1 MGDHSAYTD
10 AEPELRP
17 AMSASWL
24 PESALPRHVKI
35 TGVAPALGFERCE
48 DASCV
53 VGADGSASSCGRL
66 ACPACGCGGTNL
78 TGSASSAGS
87 GNQFRCTCGHSWGHD
102 EVLFG
107 AAPALVLSD

>member
-10 AEPELRP
+10 AASDLQS
-17 AMSASWL
+17 AMTASWL
-24 PESALPRHVKI
+24 TESPPPRHVKI
-35 TGVAPALGFERCE
+35 TGVARALGFERCE

-53 VGADGSASSCGRL
+53 VGADGSATSCGRL

-78 TGSASSAGS
+78 AGPASPDAP
-87 GNQFRCTCGHSWGHD
+87 GNQIRCTCGHSWARD
-102 EVLFG
+102 EVIFS